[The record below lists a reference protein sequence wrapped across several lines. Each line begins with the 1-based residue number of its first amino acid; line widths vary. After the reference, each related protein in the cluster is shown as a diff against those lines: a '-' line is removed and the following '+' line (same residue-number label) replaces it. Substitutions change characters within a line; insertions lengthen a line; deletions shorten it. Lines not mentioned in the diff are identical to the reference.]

1 MQIIKNTRS
10 LIVVLTIAALAL
22 TVTYAPKSSANDW
35 WSQVEQCVKEKET
48 AKRNSDDSHLDPWMY
63 NEWEEEC
70 ANEIPPMDTVVE
82 VVDES
87 EPELEIQLASE
98 YLPLYNTTIGKVIIT
113 SLSDSAQINGVKVN
127 RGNCKASH
135 RMTSDSLNFPVKLT
149 YSQSTT
155 LYLHCKVDTVREVT
169 VTIPLGDMTYT
180 FR

>member
-1 MQIIKNTRS
+1 
-10 LIVVLTIAALAL
+10 
-22 TVTYAPKSSANDW
+22 
-35 WSQVEQCVKEKET
+35 
-48 AKRNSDDSHLDPWMY
+48 MY